1 VGSAMNYRIVPFLGL
16 VFALSGCATITEQ
29 NPVIDQ
35 KMSNM
40 TNYNSDLS
48 ECREIA
54 MQIDAGESF
63 VKSATIG
70 TLTGAA
76 IGAVVGIFDDK
87 NFGKSVGIGAAGGA
101 VAGGIQGGLETFE
114 DRKEIVAK
122 CLDGRG
128 YAVLMP

>member
-1 VGSAMNYRIVPFLGL
+1 VKYRIVPF
-16 VFALSGCATITEQ
+16 VIFAISGCATITEQ
-29 NPVIDQ
+29 NPIIDQ
-35 KMSNM
+35 KMSDM

-54 MQIDAGESF
+54 MQVDAGESF
-63 VKSATIG
+63 LKSAAVG

-101 VAGGIQGGLETFE
+101 VGGGIKGGLETFD
-114 DRKEIVAK
+114 DRKEVVAK

-128 YAVLMP
+128 YTVLMP